1 MQSFRTEIENP
12 VVERDIIELERKIKL
27 FKDGKIDEERFR
39 SLRLAR
45 GVYGQRQ
52 EGVQMIRIKLPY
64 GKVTSDQL
72 LRISDVSDEYSRGKL
87 HITTRQDIQIH
98 YVSLDRT
105 PELWAEL
112 EKSDVTL
119 REACG
124 NTVRNVTAS
133 PDAGINPD
141 EAFDAT
147 PYAHATFQFFLRN
160 PICQEMGRK
169 FKMSFSS
176 TDDDTALAFIH
187 DLGFIPKIKDG
198 EKGFKVMLG
207 GGLGSQPRHAD
218 VLTEFLPVNQLI
230 PTIEGVLRVFDRYG
244 ERSRRLKA
252 RMKFLIKDL
261 GLEGFMDLVAEEKK
275 ALSYKTYEIDTSAY
289 DKPVTAPLTEAPE
302 VIIEDVKAYEAW
314 KATNVFKQKQEGLYA
329 IGIKVRLGDF
339 STEKARALAALIKKY
354 GGDELRLT
362 LRQNI
367 LFRHIP
373 EGAIPF
379 FYSQLANLGFAR
391 PGYETTT
398 DITACPGTDTCNLG
412 IASSTGIADK
422 LEDVL
427 VEEYPEYLN
436 NKEITI
442 KISGC
447 MNACGQHNMA
457 HIGFQ
462 GMSVR
467 TPEKLVAPAL
477 QVLLGGGVL
486 GNGDGRFA
494 DKVIKIPS
502 KRGPQALRAILDD
515 FKANAGNQDF
525 LSYYDEKGQRYF
537 YDFLKPLSETDNL
550 VESDFVDWGNDEKY
564 IQEVGVGECAGV
576 VIDLVQ
582 TLLLEAKEKLGNAIE
597 AFEGKNWADSIYH
610 TYASLVN
617 GAKAILL
624 SENVK
629 TNTQANIIA
638 EFDKTFGE
646 DAVLKVET
654 SFADLVY
661 QIQNNEPTQEF
672 AEAYIADAN
681 AFFDRVDA
689 FRKNQLA
696 HAN

>member
-1 MQSFRTEIENP
+1 
-12 VVERDIIELERKIKL
+12 
-27 FKDGKIDEERFR
+27 
-39 SLRLAR
+39 
-45 GVYGQRQ
+45 
-52 EGVQMIRIKLPY
+52 
-64 GKVTSDQL
+64 
-72 LRISDVSDEYSRGKL
+72 
-87 HITTRQDIQIH
+87 
-98 YVSLDRT
+98 
-105 PELWAEL
+105 
-112 EKSDVTL
+112 
-119 REACG
+119 
-124 NTVRNVTAS
+124 
-133 PDAGINPD
+133 
-141 EAFDAT
+141 
-147 PYAHATFQFFLRN
+147 
-160 PICQEMGRK
+160 
-169 FKMSFSS
+169 
-176 TDDDTALAFIH
+176 
-187 DLGFIPKIKDG
+187 
-198 EKGFKVMLG
+198 
-207 GGLGSQPRHAD
+207 
-218 VLTEFLPVNQLI
+218 
-230 PTIEGVLRVFDRYG
+230 
-244 ERSRRLKA
+244 
-252 RMKFLIKDL
+252 
-261 GLEGFMDLVAEEKK
+261 
-275 ALSYKTYEIDTSAY
+275 
-289 DKPVTAPLTEAPE
+289 
-302 VIIEDVKAYEAW
+302 
-314 KATNVFKQKQEGLYA
+314 
-329 IGIKVRLGDF
+329 
-339 STEKARALAALIKKY
+339 
-354 GGDELRLT
+354 
-362 LRQNI
+362 
-367 LFRHIP
+367 
-373 EGAIPF
+373 
-379 FYSQLANLGFAR
+379 
-391 PGYETTT
+391 
-398 DITACPGTDTCNLG
+398 
-412 IASSTGIADK
+412 
-422 LEDVL
+422 
-427 VEEYPEYLN
+427 
-436 NKEITI
+436 
-442 KISGC
+442 

-515 FKANAGNQDF
+515 FKANAGSQDF

-597 AFEGKNWADSIYH
+597 AFEGKNWVDSIYH

-646 DAVLKVET
+646 DAILKAET

-696 HAN
+696 HAD

>member
-1 MQSFRTEIENP
+1 
-12 VVERDIIELERKIKL
+12 
-27 FKDGKIDEERFR
+27 
-39 SLRLAR
+39 
-45 GVYGQRQ
+45 
-52 EGVQMIRIKLPY
+52 
-64 GKVTSDQL
+64 
-72 LRISDVSDEYSRGKL
+72 
-87 HITTRQDIQIH
+87 
-98 YVSLDRT
+98 
-105 PELWAEL
+105 
-112 EKSDVTL
+112 
-119 REACG
+119 
-124 NTVRNVTAS
+124 
-133 PDAGINPD
+133 
-141 EAFDAT
+141 
-147 PYAHATFQFFLRN
+147 
-160 PICQEMGRK
+160 
-169 FKMSFSS
+169 
-176 TDDDTALAFIH
+176 
-187 DLGFIPKIKDG
+187 
-198 EKGFKVMLG
+198 
-207 GGLGSQPRHAD
+207 
-218 VLTEFLPVNQLI
+218 
-230 PTIEGVLRVFDRYG
+230 
-244 ERSRRLKA
+244 
-252 RMKFLIKDL
+252 MKFLIKDL
-261 GLEGFMDLVAEEKK
+261 GLDGFMDLVAEEKK
-275 ALSYKTYEIDTSAY
+275 ALSYKTYEIDTAAY
-289 DKPVTAPLTEAPE
+289 DKPVAAPLTEAPE
-302 VIIEDVKAYEAW
+302 VTIEDAKAYEAW
-314 KATNVFKQKQEGLYA
+314 KATNVIKQKQEGLYA

-367 LFRHIP
+367 LIRHIP

-515 FKANAGNQDF
+515 FKANAGSQDF

-646 DAVLKVET
+646 DAVLKAET